1 MQILMV
7 FSVMPVLIFPALIAL
22 YPDPPIS
29 CTSKV
34 VSRKSKVIQTFD
46 FTNICRKALLT
57 LPSNCEIT

>member
-1 MQILMV
+1 MV

-22 YPDPPIS
+22 CPDPPIN

-46 FTNICRKALLT
+46 FTNLCRKALLSADT
-57 LPSNCEIT
+57 P